1 MKWLKRFLPKPFHR
15 SKSEVAKYI
24 EDFLIGKGEP
34 YDWDDF
40 ISIPIGDDPYLEGI
54 RLQCGGLRD
63 EYPPPPGVRA
73 YCDDRGIQILRE
85 LLEELQQKCKD
96 ETDDAEPIQ

>member
-15 SKSEVAKYI
+15 SHRDVAKFI
-24 EDFLIGKGEP
+24 EDFLMGHGEP

-54 RLQCGGLRD
+54 RLQCGDLPG
-63 EYPPPPGVRA
+63 EYPPPPGVHA
-73 YCDDRGIQILRE
+73 YCNDRGIQILKEVLDE
-85 LLEELQQKCKD
+85 LRQKCTE
-96 ETDDAEPIQ
+96 ETDDAEQPQ